1 MGLCMADV
9 MPRMQT
15 ATVLQENT
23 IALCA
28 YPVGCI
34 HCAAGRQT
42 SRISRCVSW
51 WVGRPQISVDFNVD
65 VGRSHIEGL
74 IVVVFRIPAWN
85 LFLEIGEAQDAAG
98 IHI

>member
-15 ATVLQENT
+15 GTVLQENT

-34 HCAAGRQT
+34 HCGPSPQT
-42 SRISRCVSW
+42 SRISGSVAR
-51 WVGRPQISVDFNVD
+51 WVGRPQNPVGLSVHVERFHMEV
-65 VGRSHIEGL
+65 
-74 IVVVFRIPAWN
+74 
-85 LFLEIGEAQDAAG
+85 
-98 IHI
+98 